1 MLVCYARELKEAF
14 AEYSEEVVK
23 IMVPLLK
30 FYFHDGILVHL
41 GEREGREKGSAR
53 SKLLPPLRGRCLPRV
68 SVLAGGDPWWQGS
81 FSAASARVIDKKKK
95 KKKQRLVNSQS
106 DCSDQRRVA
115 DQQQTPSTFPI
126 TMKKMLVASSL

>member
-1 MLVCYARELKEAF
+1 MQQNFGIRTAGLEEKATACQMLVCYARELKEAF

-53 SKLLPPLRGRCLPRV
+53 SKLLPPLRHRCLPRV
-68 SVLAGGDPWWQGS
+68 SVLAGGRPLVSRKVFGS
-81 FSAASARVIDKKKK
+81 LDSF
-95 KKKQRLVNSQS
+95 
-106 DCSDQRRVA
+106 
-115 DQQQTPSTFPI
+115 
-126 TMKKMLVASSL
+126 